1 MTKLRIGSF
10 VFSPALVPSLAFL
23 IVCPVL
29 ISLGLWQ
36 LDRAEEK
43 REIERQVSV
52 AMSRAPLN
60 INLAAFDT
68 LPAEVYRPAVLQG
81 RFDNDRQYL
90 WDNKTSH
97 GKSGYQV
104 LTPFLLEGSDRIVM
118 VNRGWI
124 PILGRRDQFSDIT
137 VASNPLSIVGVIK
150 QPSNAI
156 QLATSESARAEAYPH
171 LVQAFEP
178 SVIASELKRPVAPV
192 LVELDVE
199 DKHGF
204 VRDWQPYYGKIG
216 KHVGYAVQ
224 WFLMALIV
232 VFLYIKLNLKRLPDG
247 HST

>member
-23 IVCPVL
+23 VVFPVL

-43 REIERQVSV
+43 REIERQVST

-60 INLAAFDT
+60 INQADFEK
-68 LPAEVYRPAVLQG
+68 LPADVYRPAALQG
-81 RFDNDRQYL
+81 RFDNERQYL
-90 WDNKTSH
+90 WDNKTSN
-97 GKSGYQV
+97 GKPGYQV
-104 LTPFLLEGSDRIVM
+104 LTPFLLDGSDQVVM

-124 PILGRRDQFSDIT
+124 PILGRRDQFPDIAVDT
-137 VASNPLSIVGVIK
+137 SSLEILGVIK

-156 QLATSESARAEAYPH
+156 QLAVSESTQAQVYPH

-178 SVIASELKRPVAPV
+178 SVIASELKQPVAPI
-192 LVELDVE
+192 LIELNAA

-216 KHVGYAVQ
+216 KHIGYAIQ

-232 VFLYIKLNLKRLPDG
+232 MFLYIKLNLKRLPDG
-247 HST
+247 HNT

>member
-23 IVCPVL
+23 VVFPVL

-43 REIERQVSV
+43 REIERQVSM

-60 INLAAFDT
+60 INQSDFEK
-68 LPAEVYRPAVLQG
+68 LPADVYRPAALQG
-81 RFDNDRQYL
+81 RFDNERQYL
-90 WDNKTSH
+90 WDNKTSN
-97 GKSGYQV
+97 GKPGYQV
-104 LTPFLLEGSDRIVM
+104 LTPFLLDGSNQVVM

-124 PILGRRDQFSDIT
+124 PILGRRDQFPDIAVDT
-137 VASNPLSIVGVIK
+137 SPIEILGVIK

-156 QLATSESARAEAYPH
+156 QLAVSESTQAQVYPH
-171 LVQAFEP
+171 LVQAFES
-178 SVIASELKRPVAPV
+178 SVIASELKQPVAPI
-192 LVELDVE
+192 LIELNAA

-216 KHVGYAVQ
+216 KHIGYAIQ

-232 VFLYIKLNLKRLPDG
+232 MFLYIKLNLKRLPDG
-247 HST
+247 HNT